1 MFEFNGDILTVEDI
15 QKAADSLNMSYDDAF
30 AKLAQQ
36 GLIQPTSTNNM
47 DLGED
52 KEEVGALRPMTT
64 EEMFQLPSYLGGVT
78 ATEKLALTG
87 AGITEALSGFFAK
100 GDALVYSTD
109 LLARQQ
115 AEERD
120 YTKEERL
127 ELYKRYEDTGATGI
141 LNKATDYLN
150 NYITRED
157 GSITSQLLK
166 FSETKDIKEVKK
178 AAEKTVD
185 GMIESIP
192 SLIAAR
198 FGPWGL
204 ATLGVSVAGNK
215 FKQEIYEDADRN
227 TGLLLANAAGSGV
240 IEAGFEAV
248 TYGLMKRAGFI
259 KNKYGTD
266 VAKRYFNESIASFG
280 KRLGVAYVTEGA
292 SEAAT
297 EATLMAFDALTLGD
311 EVTMKEAVE
320 RIGDAFLI
328 GGAIGPSITAAGK
341 VNDIVNPKAK
351 ERAYNALMST
361 EDQAALMS
369 IAEQADIIG
378 KSVDKSDPVSVKK
391 ADEQLSKLNAY
402 ANRIK
407 GDNALTLDNMTK
419 EELSE
424 YAELIDRQTELKKD
438 YRKTKNEQARE
449 SIKKEFSEIDVE
461 LSNIQNKAR
470 EKAGDTYLQNVQA
483 YASDIGAEVEVYNED
498 NGGVEAAQKR
508 YEELT
513 GKKDDIRDVDGYYDV
528 ASGKM
533 IIN

>member
-1 MFEFNGDILTVEDI
+1 MFELDGKNYTLEQINAE
-15 QKAADSLNMSYDDAF
+15 
-30 AKLAQQ
+30 AQAQ
-36 GLIQPTSTNNM
+36 GVDPDKFLEFLKTKGLQPTSTNNM
-47 DLGED
+47 DFDKD
-52 KEEVGALRPMTT
+52 KEENVGALRPMTT
-64 EEMFQLPSYLGGVT
+64 EELFQLPSYLGGVT

-120 YTKEERL
+120 YTKEEKL
-127 ELYKRYEDTGATGI
+127 ELYKRYEDTGVTGV

-166 FSETKDIKEVKK
+166 FSETKDIKDVKK

-266 VAKRYFNESIASFG
+266 VAKRYFNESIASLG
-280 KRLGVAYVTEGA
+280 KRLGVAYVTE
-292 SEAAT
+292 
-297 EATLMAFDALTLGD
+297 
-311 EVTMKEAVE
+311 
-320 RIGDAFLI
+320 
-328 GGAIGPSITAAGK
+328 
-341 VNDIVNPKAK
+341 
-351 ERAYNALMST
+351 
-361 EDQAALMS
+361 
-369 IAEQADIIG
+369 
-378 KSVDKSDPVSVKK
+378 
-391 ADEQLSKLNAY
+391 
-402 ANRIK
+402 
-407 GDNALTLDNMTK
+407 
-419 EELSE
+419 
-424 YAELIDRQTELKKD
+424 
-438 YRKTKNEQARE
+438 
-449 SIKKEFSEIDVE
+449 
-461 LSNIQNKAR
+461 
-470 EKAGDTYLQNVQA
+470 
-483 YASDIGAEVEVYNED
+483 
-498 NGGVEAAQKR
+498 
-508 YEELT
+508 
-513 GKKDDIRDVDGYYDV
+513 
-528 ASGKM
+528 
-533 IIN
+533 